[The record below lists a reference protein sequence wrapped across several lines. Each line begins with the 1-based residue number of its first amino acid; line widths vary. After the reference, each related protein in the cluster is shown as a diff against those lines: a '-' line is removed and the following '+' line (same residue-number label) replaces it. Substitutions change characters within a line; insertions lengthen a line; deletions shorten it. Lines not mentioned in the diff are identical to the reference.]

1 MVYIIGLLTLVFLVL
16 TVMVIARL
24 RNVVKGVNSGTE
36 TRPEN
41 IPSGNSWNANL
52 FILFTIFSIIGVIGT
67 YIAAEEDFLPAAS
80 SVHGRRLD
88 DLFWF
93 SMGVLAIPFLVV
105 NFLLFY
111 FSYKYQYKPGRIAT
125 YYPENHKLEIIWT
138 AIPAIV
144 MALLVFTGWRA
155 WSDITSEAPAD
166 AEVIEI
172 VGKQFNWIV
181 RYGGVDDNRLGNYN
195 YKLIDAQNEVGID
208 LTDENS
214 LDDFT
219 NNTEIHIPA
228 GRPVLLKIR
237 ARDVLHS
244 VFIPHMRVKMDAV
257 PGMPTKFWFVP
268 DKTTNEIRAELGDPN
283 FDYELACTEI
293 CGRGHFAMRMRV
305 IVEDEAS
312 YRKWVSEQ
320 KTFLQTYPEYLAKVP
335 DNLKSKAMKYLPE
348 NPTAPA
354 TAPADSTTAQEA
366 GAVGVGASASVR

>member
-1 MVYIIGLLTLVFLVL
+1 MVYIIGFLTLVFLVL
-16 TVMVIARL
+16 TIMVIARL
-24 RNVVKGVNSGTE
+24 QNVLKGVKSDDKTDGT
-36 TRPEN
+36 P
-41 IPSGNSWNANL
+41 PGNRLNANL
-52 FILFTIFSIIGVIGT
+52 FILFTILSILGVIFT
-67 YIAAEEDFLPAAS
+67 YVSAKADFLPEAS
-80 SVHGRRLD
+80 SIHGRRVD

-93 SMGVLAIPFLVV
+93 SMGVLAIPFLIV
-105 NFLLFY
+105 NFLLFF
-111 FSYKYQYKPGRIAT
+111 FSYKYQYKPGRKAT
-125 YYPENHKLEIIWT
+125 FYPENHRLEIIWT
-138 AIPAIV
+138 AIPAVV

-155 WSDITSEAPAD
+155 WSDITSDAPSD
-166 AEVIEI
+166 SEVIEI

-181 RYGGVDDNRLGNYN
+181 RYGGVENNQLGNYN
-195 YKLIDAQNEVGID
+195 YKLIDAQNEIGID

-219 NNTEIHIPA
+219 NNTEIHIPV

-257 PGMPTKFWFVP
+257 PGMPTRFWFVA
-268 DKTTNEIRAELGDPN
+268 DKTTNEIRAELGDPD

-320 KTFLQTYPEYLAKVP
+320 KTFLQTYPAYLAKVP
-335 DNLKSKAMKYLPE
+335 DNLKAKAMKYLPAE
-348 NPTAPA
+348 PTA
-354 TAPADSTTAQEA
+354 APADSTTAQA
-366 GAVGVGASASVR
+366 PDAAAAAPGASASLR